1 MIIKD
6 NSKTSSHVSSWA
18 EHGDIVNERGTK
30 QQTRVESN
38 LFSTVLGEKR
48 RTSSLP
54 AQWGIYKRVRCNPTH
69 HKMLLLSQKDNINR
83 SRSRKLSWQFSLL
96 DLFAILPLTNPKV
109 RRATSL
115 LAQDDTLKGLL
126 HEPRTNGRPHG
137 KPTSFL
143 RKHWVR
149 PYGRDKDFLFYR
161 IRKFNLWPIRHWTA
175 EDVGPYKQER

>member
-38 LFSTVLGEKR
+38 LFWRGSQKR

-54 AQWGIYKRVRCNPTH
+54 AQWGIYKKDRCNPFSYQ
-69 HKMLLLSQKDNINR
+69 KLLLSQKDNINP

-96 DLFAILPLTNPKV
+96 DLFAILPLINPKV

-115 LAQDDTLKGLL
+115 LAQDDTIKWLLREHRTSPITTPTGKFFDFRVGFIVHRTRRRENQKNLNGGLVKGLYVN
-126 HEPRTNGRPHG
+126 RTDIP
-137 KPTSFL
+137 
-143 RKHWVR
+143 
-149 PYGRDKDFLFYR
+149 
-161 IRKFNLWPIRHWTA
+161 
-175 EDVGPYKQER
+175 